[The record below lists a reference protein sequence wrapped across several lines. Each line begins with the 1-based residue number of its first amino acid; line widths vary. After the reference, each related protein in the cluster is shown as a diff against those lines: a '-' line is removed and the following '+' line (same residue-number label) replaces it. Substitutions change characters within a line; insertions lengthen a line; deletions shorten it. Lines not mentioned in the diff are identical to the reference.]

1 MGNDIINTNFKLP
14 NRDGLAKTSGGIFKL
29 LIIGVIGFAAYVY
42 LLPFLIGIAIGTIE
56 FFITAT
62 VALFLLWILTKPK
75 FWRALNYYSQW
86 IAEKLL
92 NMAIEMNP
100 FQILT
105 NQVEQA
111 ERDREDIKKQADI
124 LRGQQSKLQ
133 NDVDTNDKLMKQ
145 SAQEIHII
153 QQKAGDPKIQVDSDR
168 MDNLNLEMETST
180 NNYNNAKDYIESVK
194 PILDSIDKLVTFAD
208 KAYRKSGNALANA
221 KSTIRIQKDKYDAVT
236 TGSRAMSK
244 AEAAFTGRADLN
256 QDAEK
261 ALEFLRKD
269 IGNKIGSI
277 KGAIQITSQ
286 IMDHKDLADAAKA
299 QSAAANAESFN
310 LDDKFKYSDTLTN
323 TVSPLGIKASTS
335 SSNDYID
342 FLKK

>member
-1 MGNDIINTNFKLP
+1 MGTDITTTTFKLP
-14 NRDGLAKTSGGIFKL
+14 NRDALAKTSGGIFKL
-29 LIIGVIGFAAYVY
+29 AIIGVIGFAAYVY
-42 LLPFLIGIAIGTIE
+42 LLPFLINIAIGSIE
-56 FFITAT
+56 FFISAA
-62 VALFLLWILTKPK
+62 VAMFLLWILTKPK

-111 ERDREDIKKQADI
+111 EKDREDIKKQADI

-145 SAQEIHII
+145 SAQEIQII
-153 QQKAGDPKIQVDSDR
+153 QERAQDPKVRSDSDK

-221 KSTIRIQKDKYDAVT
+221 KSTIRIQKAKYDAVT

-323 TVSPLGIKASTS
+323 TVSPLGITAKTSTG
-335 SSNDYID
+335 NDYID
-342 FLKK
+342 FLKR